1 MQPVRHWT
9 RCYTPGVSYHLD
21 KEPQGIGQNKRDGLG
36 FYGKGKVARL
46 LENLFRGNKNLE
58 VRSYCYIPP
67 GSLWPTVDAQ

>member
-1 MQPVRHWT
+1 MQPVRYWT

-21 KEPQGIGQNKRDGLG
+21 KEPQGIEQNKRDGLG

-46 LENLFRGNKNLE
+46 LENLFRKNKNLE
-58 VRSYCYIPP
+58 VCSHGYIPS